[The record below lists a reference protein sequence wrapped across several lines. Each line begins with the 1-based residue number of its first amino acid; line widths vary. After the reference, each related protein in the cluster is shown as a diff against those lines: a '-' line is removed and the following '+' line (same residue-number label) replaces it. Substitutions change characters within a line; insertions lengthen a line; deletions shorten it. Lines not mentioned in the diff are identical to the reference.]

1 MKQLIFVS
9 GIKVYAF
16 HGCLPE
22 ETKIG
27 GHYRVDIKMETDFT
41 QAALKDDLT
50 QTIDYVVVNQI
61 VESEMALP
69 SKLIEHVGM
78 RIYKNIKATFE
89 TCSKLEVLIN
99 KISPPING
107 DVDSVAISLSDF
119 D

>member
-1 MKQLIFVS
+1 MKHQIFVS

-27 GHYRVDIKMETDFT
+27 GHYQVDIKLETNFT
-41 QAALKDDLT
+41 QAALNDDLS
-50 QTIDYVVVNQI
+50 QTIDYVVINKL
-61 VESEMALP
+61 VEVEMAIP

-78 RIYKNIKATFE
+78 RIYDKIKNTIAS
-89 TCSKLEVLIN
+89 CDKLEVAIK

-107 DVDSVAISLSDF
+107 DVDSVAIAISDF
-119 D
+119 I

>member
-22 ETKIG
+22 ETRIG

-41 QAALKDDLT
+41 RAAIQDDLT

-61 VESEMALP
+61 VESEMAIP
-69 SKLIEHVGM
+69 SKLIEQVGM
-78 RIYKNIKATFE
+78 RIYENIKKTFK